1 MSWYL
6 FLALSLAGGIGAA
19 ARLLVDGAIRAATG
33 PRLPVGTVVVN
44 VVGSLLLGLLTG
56 LVVAGVLPEQWRL
69 IAGTGFLGGF
79 TTFSTASFETVRLV
93 QQRRGIAAVLNG
105 VGVALL
111 ATAAAGLGL
120 VLGALA

>member
-33 PRLPVGTVVVN
+33 PRLPAGTAVVN

-79 TTFSTASFETVRLV
+79 TTFSTASFETVRLL